1 MAAGSDP
8 KIVIHGRPML
18 LPPDSPMLC
27 ARHNTK
33 RSQKSSTLKT
43 AFLSSDSSST
53 PMRTKKLKLPITR
66 SYHRNDLYEVC
77 VILSY

>member
-8 KIVIHGRPML
+8 KIAIHGRPTL

-27 ARHNTK
+27 ARYNTK
-33 RSQKSSTLKT
+33 RSHTLKT

-77 VILSY
+77 IILSY